1 MSSNKSSALTLC
13 AALVAIFAT
22 ALAETPQDAT
32 VDIERQ
38 NPLIREW
45 DTPLGVPP
53 FDLIENTDYAPALE
67 AAFETQRARISAI
80 LENPAPPD
88 FDNTILAIELAR
100 SELNR
105 IYKVFDNITGTDTDP
120 TLDALELEIKPR
132 YGRERDAVYLNQD
145 LYRRVQ
151 AVYQNLDNL
160 DLGAEQK
167 RLVELTHRDF
177 VRAGTALPEADRE
190 RLQELNSRIAELS
203 AQFGQNLRAETKA
216 FELVI
221 TDPADLSGLPTDV
234 IAAARE
240 TAKKRG
246 HEDAWV
252 FGLDR
257 SSFEAFMA
265 NADNRELRRRLF
277 DGYRS
282 RGGQGGQTDNREIL
296 LELVRLRASR
306 AELMG
311 YPTHADYQL
320 EVNMARTPARA
331 EEFLLQ
337 VWEPGLER
345 AREELADMR
354 VLAQQDGIE
363 EFQGWDWW
371 YYAERLRRQRFSLND
386 EELKPYFELSRV
398 RNGAFYAANRLFGI
412 TFHPVPGVPTWDPD
426 VEVFEV
432 KDANGEFLAVF
443 MADYYTRDSKSGGA
457 WMNTYR
463 NASDIDRPIRPIV
476 TNNLNLIKPGEGEP
490 TLLSFDEAETL
501 FHEFGHA
508 LQGMLT
514 TVDYERFSGT
524 SGLPRDYVELCSQVM
539 EHWARE
545 PEVLRVYAWHYQT
558 GRVIPDDLINKIT
571 ASATFNQGFMTTEY
585 IAASLLDLSWHTMS
599 AEQAASVTDA
609 RQFEADV
616 LQSYGLLPEIEPRY
630 RSPYFAHIFSGGYSA
645 GYYAYLW
652 AEVLDADAFTAFKE
666 RGDIF
671 DPALAQR
678 FQTYIFEAGG
688 REEPDVLYRK
698 FRGKDPD
705 IEPLLRTRGLLPEP
719 TVSEGAI
726 RE

>member
-1 MSSNKSSALTLC
+1 M
-13 AALVAIFAT
+13 
-22 ALAETPQDAT
+22 PQDAP
-32 VDIERQ
+32 VNIQRR
-38 NPLIREW
+38 NPLMQEW
-45 DTPLGVPP
+45 DTPYGVPP
-53 FDLIENTDYAPALE
+53 FDVIEDTDYAPALE
-67 AAFETQRARISAI
+67 AAFEAQRDAMAAI
-80 LENPAPPD
+80 AANPEPPG

-100 SELNR
+100 MQLNR

-132 YGRERDAVYLNQD
+132 YAQERDAMYLNQD
-145 LYRRVQ
+145 LYRRVE
-151 AVYQNLDNL
+151 AVYGQLDDL
-160 DLGAEQK
+160 DLGPEQR

-177 VRAGTALPEADRE
+177 IRAGTGLPEADRE
-190 RLQELNSRIAELS
+190 RLKEINSSIAQLS
-203 AQFGQNLRAETKA
+203 ARFGQNLRAETKA

-221 TDPADLSGLPTDV
+221 KDPADLSGLSPDV

-240 TAKKRG
+240 SARKRG

-257 SSFEAFMA
+257 SSFEAFMS
-265 NADNRELRRRLF
+265 NADNRELRRRMF
-277 DGYRS
+277 DGYRY
-282 RGGQGGQTDNREIL
+282 RGAQGGVSDNREIL

-311 YPTHADYQL
+311 YRTHADYQL
-320 EVNMARTPARA
+320 EVNMAKNPDRA

-337 VWEPGLER
+337 VWQPGLQR
-345 AREELADMR
+345 AREELADMQ
-354 VLAQQDGIE
+354 VLAAADGIE

-371 YYAERLRRQRFSLND
+371 YYAERVRRQRFALND

-398 RNGAFYAANRLFGI
+398 RNGAFYTANKLFGI
-412 TFHPVPGVPTWDPD
+412 TFHPVPGVPTWNPD
-426 VEVFEV
+426 VEVYEV
-432 KDANGEFLAVF
+432 KDADGNFLAVF
-443 MADYYTRDSKSGGA
+443 MADYYARDSKQGGA

-463 NASDIDRPIRPIV
+463 NASDIDRPVRPIV
-476 TNNLNLIKPGEGEP
+476 TNNLNLIKPGDGEP
-490 TLLSFDEAETL
+490 TLLSFDETETL

-545 PEVLRVYAWHYQT
+545 PEVLRVYAWNYKT
-558 GRVIPDDLINKIT
+558 GKVIPDNLINKIT
-571 ASATFNQGFMTTEY
+571 ASATFNQGFMTTED
-585 IAASLLDLSWHTMS
+585 IAASLLDLAWYTMT
-599 AEQAASVTDA
+599 AEEAAAVTDT
-609 RQFEADV
+609 RQFEAGV
-616 LQSYGLLPEIEPRY
+616 LETYGLLPQIEPRY

-652 AEVLDADAFTAFKE
+652 AETLDADAFTAFQEK
-666 RGDIF
+666 GDIF
-671 DPALAQR
+671 DPTLAAR
-678 FQTYIFEAGG
+678 FRTYIFEAGG
-688 REEPDVLYRK
+688 REEPEVLYRK

-705 IEPLLRTRGLLPEP
+705 IEPLLRIRGLLPEP
-719 TVSEGAI
+719 QVSEGAI

>member
-1 MSSNKSSALTLC
+1 MIRQTTSALTLS
-13 AALVAIFAT
+13 AALVAICSA
-22 ALAETPQDAT
+22 AVADTPQDAPVNT
-32 VDIERQ
+32 QRP
-38 NPLIREW
+38 NPLMQEW
-45 DTPLGVPP
+45 DTPFEIPP
-53 FDLIENTDYAPALE
+53 FDIFEDTDYGPALE
-67 AAFETQRARISAI
+67 TAFETQRARMADIAA
-80 LENPAPPD
+80 NPEPPD

-105 IYKVFDNITGTDTDP
+105 VYKVFDNITGTDTDP
-120 TLDALELEIKPR
+120 ALDALELEMKPR
-132 YGRERDAVYLNQD
+132 YARERDAIYMNQD

-151 AVYQNLDNL
+151 TVYQQVDEM
-160 DLGAEQK
+160 DLGPEQK

-190 RLQELNSRIAELS
+190 RLKEINSRIAQLS
-203 AQFGQNLRAETKA
+203 AQFGQNLRTETKA

-221 TDPADLSGLPTDV
+221 KDPADLSGLAPDV

-240 TAKKRG
+240 SARKRG
-246 HEDAWV
+246 HDDAWV

-265 NADNRELRRRLF
+265 NADNRELRRRMF
-277 DGYRS
+277 DGYRY
-282 RGGQGGQTDNREIL
+282 RGAQGGQTDNRGVL
-296 LELVRLRASR
+296 LELVRLRAVR

-311 YPTHADYQL
+311 YRTHADYQL
-320 EVNMARTPARA
+320 EVNMAKTPERA

-337 VWEPGLER
+337 VWQPGLQR

-354 VLAQQDGIE
+354 VLAVADGIE
-363 EFQGWDWW
+363 DFQGWDWW
-371 YYAERLRRQRFSLND
+371 YYAERVRRQRFALND
-386 EELKPYFELSRV
+386 EEVKPYFELSRV
-398 RNGAFYAANRLFGI
+398 RNGAFYTANKLFGI
-412 TFHPVPGVPTWDPD
+412 TFHPLQGVPTWNPD
-426 VEVFEV
+426 VEVYEV
-432 KDANGEFLAVF
+432 KDRDGKFLAIF
-443 MADYYTRDSKSGGA
+443 MADYYARDSKQGGA

-463 NASDIDRPIRPIV
+463 NASDIDRPVRPIV

-490 TLLSFDEAETL
+490 TLLSFDETETL

-558 GRVIPDDLINKIT
+558 GKVIPDDMINKIT

-585 IAASLLDLSWHTMS
+585 IAASLLDLAWYTMT
-599 AEQAASVTDA
+599 AEEAAGITDA
-609 RQFEADV
+609 RQFEAGV
-616 LQSYGLLPEIEPRY
+616 LESYGLLPQIEPRY

-652 AEVLDADAFTAFKE
+652 AETLDADAFTAFKE
-666 RGDIF
+666 KGDIF
-671 DPALAQR
+671 DPTLAAR
-678 FQTYIFEAGG
+678 FRTYIFEAGG
-688 REEPDVLYRK
+688 REEPEILYRE

-705 IEPLLRTRGLLPEP
+705 IEPLLRIRGLLPEP
-719 TVSEGAI
+719 QVSEGAV